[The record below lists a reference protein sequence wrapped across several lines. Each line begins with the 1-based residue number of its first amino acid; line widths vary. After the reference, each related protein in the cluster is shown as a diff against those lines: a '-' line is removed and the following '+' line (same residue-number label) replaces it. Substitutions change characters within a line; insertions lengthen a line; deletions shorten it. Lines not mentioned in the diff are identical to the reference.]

1 MGHDDGTGV
10 KADAGDA
17 GHHAAGTD
25 GLTNWSDALSRHG
38 NVPGTRNGMDTSAD
52 MKEYISTRQDTA
64 KQPNSPIKPERR
76 PIHDQVEPRNQRR
89 HAEHAGRYAWRFRT
103 HEYSRRHAGN
113 HQYRHSRPETTG
125 LTNGSIRSCSVTCRM
140 DSRAMQTS

>member
-1 MGHDDGTGV
+1 MGHNNGTGT

-17 GHHAAGTD
+17 GHHAARTD
-25 GLTNWSDALSRHG
+25 GLTNWSDASSRHR

-52 MKEYISTRQDTA
+52 MKEYTSTHQDTA

-76 PIHDQVEPRNQRR
+76 PIHDQVELRNQRR
-89 HAEHAGRYAWRFRT
+89 HAEHAGRHTWHFRT

-113 HQYRHSRPETTG
+113 HQCSTADPKPQDLPT
-125 LTNGSIRSCSVTCRM
+125 GSIRSCSVTCRM
-140 DSRAMQTS
+140 DSRVMQTS